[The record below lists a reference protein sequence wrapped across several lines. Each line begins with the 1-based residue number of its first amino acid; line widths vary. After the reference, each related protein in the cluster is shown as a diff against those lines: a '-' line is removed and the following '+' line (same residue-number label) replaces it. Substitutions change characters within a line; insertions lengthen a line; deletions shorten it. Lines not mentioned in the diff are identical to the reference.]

1 MRERTTH
8 VQFLSGV
15 LALSTHTHTHAHIGY
30 RERIVLLGGVEGRV
44 QVQEGVVVGTELFLE
59 RKSTQGGGRARK
71 GKRRGETGLGVAIRY
86 RIHKLRLLGL
96 RRNIAHDTF
105 GSDSFICLCWVHVP
119 APLTTCSSTCGSTQI
134 FSTLVSTSTGYM
146 FL

>member
-15 LALSTHTHTHAHIGY
+15 LSLSTHTHIHAHTGY
-30 RERIVLLGGVEGRV
+30 RERIVLLGGFERRV
-44 QVQEGVVVGTELFLE
+44 QVQEGVVVGTELFLK
-59 RKSTQGGGRARK
+59 RRSTQGGGRARER
-71 GKRRGETGLGVAIRY
+71 KRRGETGLGVEIRY
-86 RIHKLRLLGL
+86 GIHKLRLLGV

-119 APLTTCSSTCGSTQI
+119 APLTTCSSTCSSTKI

-146 FL
+146 LL